1 MIVKS
6 QSGNVANS
14 INAQCY
20 RGKDEVDWRNWKPK
34 RGEIY
39 LLNLDK
45 DQNLNENKSSI
56 FRGTRPVLV
65 VSNDMNNK
73 FSSVIQVSP
82 ITSNMSKG
90 KIPVHVKLDSSDK
103 MKLTSFV
110 CLEQTRCIEKY
121 SFLINGNIIK
131 ITELSKERMYEIDK
145 AIKIQFGLS

>member
-110 CLEQTRCIEKY
+110 CLEQTRCIEKN
-121 SFLINGNIIK
+121 SFVINDNIIK
-131 ITELSKERMYEIDK
+131 ITKLTKERMYEIDK

>member
-6 QSGNVANS
+6 QSGNVVNVA
-14 INAQCY
+14 NAQCF
-20 RGKDEVDWRNWKPK
+20 REKDEVDWRNWKPK

-39 LLNLDK
+39 LVNLDN

-56 FRGTRPVLV
+56 FRGTRPVLI
-65 VSNDMNNK
+65 VSNDINNA
-73 FSSVIQVSP
+73 FSSVIQIAP

-103 MKLTSFV
+103 MKLISFV
-110 CLEQTRCIEKY
+110 CLEQTRCIEKS

-131 ITELSKERMYEIDK
+131 ITELNKKRMCEIDS
-145 AIKIQFGLS
+145 AIKIQFGLV